1 MEPLRYTM
9 LAIVLCLAE
18 HYAHGEGSYTMARIL
33 IIDDN
38 VSTRDILRQALERAG
53 HEVVEASDGRVWI
66 ARQRTM
72 PAEVIITDILMPDQ
86 EGFETIRELRRDFP
100 TTGII
105 AMSGGGQ
112 IGCDTLLVVAERL
125 GAQHALQKPF
135 GLRDMLEAVQ
145 QLIQC

>member
-1 MEPLRYTM
+1 M

-18 HYAHGEGSYTMARIL
+18 HHAHGEGFYTMARIL
-33 IIDDN
+33 VIDDN
-38 VSTRDILRQALERAG
+38 APTRDILRQALERAG
-53 HEVVEASDGRVWI
+53 HEVVEASDGRVGI
-66 ARQRTM
+66 EHQRTM

-112 IGCDTLLVVAERL
+112 IGCDTLLVIAERL
-125 GAQHALQKPF
+125 GAQRVLQKPF
-135 GLRDMLEAVQ
+135 GLRDMLTAVH
-145 QLIQC
+145 QLLQRQA

>member
-1 MEPLRYTM
+1 M

-18 HYAHGEGSYTMARIL
+18 HHAHGEGPYTMARIL

-38 VSTRDILRQALERAG
+38 VPTRDILRQALERAG
-53 HEVVEASDGRVWI
+53 HEVVEASDGRVGI
-66 ARQRTM
+66 AHQRTM

-86 EGFETIRELRRDFP
+86 EGFETIRALRRDFP

-112 IGCDTLLVVAERL
+112 IGCETLLTVAERL
-125 GAQHALQKPF
+125 GAQRVLQKPF
-135 GLRDMLEAVQ
+135 GLRDMLDAVH
-145 QLIQC
+145 QLLQR

>member
-1 MEPLRYTM
+1 M
-9 LAIVLCLAE
+9 LAIVLCLA
-18 HYAHGEGSYTMARIL
+18 AHHAHREGSYTMTRIL

-38 VSTRDILRQALERAG
+38 VPTRAILRQALERAG
-53 HEVVEASDGRVWI
+53 HEVVEASDGRGGI

-112 IGCDTLLVVAERL
+112 IGCDALLAIAERL
-125 GAQHALQKPF
+125 GAQRVLQKPF
-135 GLRDMLEAVQ
+135 GLQDMLDAVH
-145 QLIQC
+145 QLLQRQA